1 MYYPCSKN
9 EDADQLCSYFTADP
23 GLCFRLCMMLVSLC
37 GSSLYSI
44 IILHKI
50 PPTTCTK
57 FLLSSLLSPLSSPN
71 ILFKFTDIL
80 TDFKNA
86 TLALLILIQN
96 TGFFR
101 KIFVELKSTISLLN
115 FNTKKEMQVSVIN
128 VI

>member
-1 MYYPCSKN
+1 MYYPCSEI

-23 GLCFRLCMMLVSLC
+23 GFCFRLCMMLVSLC

-44 IILHKI
+44 IIHVLHKI

-57 FLLSSLLSPLSSPN
+57 FLLSSLLSPLSSPD

-86 TLALLILIQN
+86 TLALLILTQN

-101 KIFVELKSTISLLN
+101 KIFVELKSTVCLTGRASDS
-115 FNTKKEMQVSVIN
+115 ES
-128 VI
+128 